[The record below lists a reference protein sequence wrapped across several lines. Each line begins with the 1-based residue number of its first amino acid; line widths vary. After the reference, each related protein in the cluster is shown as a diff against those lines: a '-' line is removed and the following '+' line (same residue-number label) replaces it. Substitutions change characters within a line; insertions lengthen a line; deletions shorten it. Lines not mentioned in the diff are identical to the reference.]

1 MPAAALAKFN
11 ADAAQCDALMASA
24 HTVDAAGAF
33 VFSTATREQITNA
46 AFLNLFIAWEAFLEE
61 AFALFMTGHLTIN
74 GTAPVRYV
82 SPPTKELA
90 KAMIVGNQRYFDYAN
105 VDFVRKLASLF
116 FRHGYPFEPHL
127 GASAVDVADMR
138 TMRNASAHITT
149 TTQRAFDG
157 LAQRIL
163 SVPSPGISLY
173 TLLTKADPSSATGES
188 VFGTYRDKLKA
199 TAQLIATG

>member
-1 MPAAALAKFN
+1 MPATALAKFN
-11 ADAAQCDALMASA
+11 LDAAQCDALIVTA
-24 HTVDAAGAF
+24 HSVDGTG
-33 VFSTATREQITNA
+33 VFLFPADSRAQITNA

-61 AFALFMTGHLTIN
+61 AFALFMTGQLTIN
-74 GTAPVRYV
+74 GTTPVRYV

-105 VDFVRKLASLF
+105 VDFVRKFAALF
-116 FRHGYPFEPHL
+116 FQNGYPFEPHL
-127 GASAVDVADMR
+127 GSSAVDVADMR

-149 TTQRAFDG
+149 STQRALES

-173 TLLTKADPSSATGES
+173 TLLTRVDPNSTIGDS

-199 TAQLIATG
+199 AAQLIATG